1 MIVHRRSDYV
11 MTNREFFLS
20 RWEPE
25 QPAFLRVLRALPADK
40 LDYKPHERSAS
51 AGDLAWQLSEELRV
65 LAGVTE
71 SGDINWESGSRP
83 ATLDEIVAAYE
94 ANSDSVRKLVSSMPD
109 SRWDGPGRFLFGG
122 HEAWKASISSVFW
135 GFLLD
140 AIHHRGQLS
149 AYIRPMGGKVP
160 SIYGPSADD
169 TGGM

>member
-1 MIVHRRSDYV
+1 MISSRRSDSD

-40 LDYKPHERSAS
+40 LDYKPHERSTS
-51 AGDLAWQLSEELRV
+51 AGDLAWQLAEELRV

-94 ANSDSVRKLVSSMPD
+94 ANADSVRK
-109 SRWDGPGRFLFGG
+109 
-122 HEAWKASISSVFW
+122 
-135 GFLLD
+135 
-140 AIHHRGQLS
+140 
-149 AYIRPMGGKVP
+149 
-160 SIYGPSADD
+160 
-169 TGGM
+169 